1 MKSIIKELIAI
12 ANEVD
17 REGLFAQAKSLDSI
31 IRSLANAPQEN
42 FAIEVVHH
50 INVDPRALAKYDF
63 PDEIPEKYHKGVR
76 STVTVSKREGYNVGE
91 ALDQKSFSSKNL
103 SEARSKTEPLKDKWK
118 TLYSP
123 STSDEQLFFN

>member
-1 MKSIIKELIAI
+1 MRKIIQDLVAI
-12 ANEVD
+12 ANEID
-17 REGLFAQAKSLDSI
+17 KSGLFAQAKAIDSVI
-31 IRSLANAPQEN
+31 KSLANAPQES

-50 INVDPRALAKYDF
+50 VTVDPRALAKYDF
-63 PDEIPEKYHKGVR
+63 PDEIPEQYQKKVE
-76 STVTVSKREGYNVGE
+76 STITVSKREGYNVGE

-103 SEARSKTEPLKDKWK
+103 SEARGKTDPLKDKWK